1 MAVTALSGQRWQGSS
16 TSTQI
21 QGYAGGLGTYSADY
35 AGGGG
40 GGATTTGFAQDANSI
55 GGTGIANSITGS
67 EVGQLD
73 SGTYYFS
80 GGGGGGKSGSS
91 NTCLGGLGGGGA
103 GGSTSA
109 TDGTV
114 NTGGGGGA
122 HSSSGN
128 AGAGGSGVV
137 LVTYKTSEI
146 TDDSSD
152 GSLESGSS
160 IPSGYAIRKFTSSG
174 ANTFSISAGSG
185 NVQYVVVAGGGSG
198 GSGGGSGSDYG
209 GGGGGAGGFLTGT
222 KSMSAGDYTVTVGA
236 GGSATN
242 AHGNDGNNSVFDD
255 ITSTTGGGGAGSA
268 DANKN
273 GNNGGSGGGASRAG
287 TVGTGAS
294 TITDEKTLVTDVPAG
309 SEFEQTNDY
318 KSYQY
323 GGMPDGL
330 GSSADGTNTN
340 VTLDT
345 TNEKLGTGC
354 LDFDGSAYISSSGR
368 PDFQIGDSFSVS
380 FWFKTTST
388 SFTSIINQW
397 GTQNGG
403 SNNGWSFI
411 DSGTAI
417 SFRFSSS
424 WSGDAIRVNTSTD
437 SAFSDGNWHHLV
449 MTYDGSGYG
458 GVIFYLDGAV
468 KSSSADLTG
477 TVGSITYGLGLAV
490 GAISGVWSD
499 KYTGTLD
506 DIGIWNTVL
515 PIGTDEDTA
524 GSVKWLYNTGTGR
537 LASTIPSDLLV
548 YYNCDSATVKNN
560 AVGWVE
566 RGTAI

>member
-1 MAVTALSGQRWQGSS
+1 MVIKYLDTKRIRGSS

-198 GSGGGSGSDYG
+198 GSGGGSGWW
-209 GGGGGAGGFLTGT
+209 
-222 KSMSAGDYTVTVGA
+222 
-236 GGSATN
+236 
-242 AHGNDGNNSVFDD
+242 
-255 ITSTTGGGGAGSA
+255 
-268 DANKN
+268 
-273 GNNGGSGGGASRAG
+273 ASPE
-287 TVGTGAS
+287 V
-294 TITDEKTLVTDVPAG
+294 V
-309 SEFEQTNDY
+309 
-318 KSYQY
+318 
-323 GGMPDGL
+323 
-330 GSSADGTNTN
+330 
-340 VTLDT
+340 
-345 TNEKLGTGC
+345 
-354 LDFDGSAYISSSGR
+354 
-368 PDFQIGDSFSVS
+368 
-380 FWFKTTST
+380 
-388 SFTSIINQW
+388 
-397 GTQNGG
+397 
-403 SNNGWSFI
+403 
-411 DSGTAI
+411 
-417 SFRFSSS
+417 
-424 WSGDAIRVNTSTD
+424 
-437 SAFSDGNWHHLV
+437 
-449 MTYDGSGYG
+449 
-458 GVIFYLDGAV
+458 
-468 KSSSADLTG
+468 
-477 TVGSITYGLGLAV
+477 
-490 GAISGVWSD
+490 
-499 KYTGTLD
+499 
-506 DIGIWNTVL
+506 
-515 PIGTDEDTA
+515 
-524 GSVKWLYNTGTGR
+524 
-537 LASTIPSDLLV
+537 
-548 YYNCDSATVKNN
+548 
-560 AVGWVE
+560 
-566 RGTAI
+566 